1 MGFQDFITVPM
12 NQRICAK
19 CGEPTKLMLPP
30 GGKGPRTYQCLHC
43 DRPDPLKSPQVKG
56 LLKALAPEKK

>member
-1 MGFQDFITVPM
+1 MPIDE
-12 NQRICAK
+12 RICAK

-30 GGKGPRTYQCLHC
+30 GGNGPRTYQCIKC
-43 DRPDPLKSPQVKG
+43 DRPDPIKSPHVKD